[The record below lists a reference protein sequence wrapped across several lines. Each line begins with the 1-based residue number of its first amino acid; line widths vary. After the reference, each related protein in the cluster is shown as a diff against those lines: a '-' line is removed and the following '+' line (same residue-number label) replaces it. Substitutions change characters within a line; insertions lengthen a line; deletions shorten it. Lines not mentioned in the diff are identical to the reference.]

1 MNGPSDP
8 RRIGA
13 WVVGSVA
20 LIVYLLTLT
29 PTVAFW
35 DVGEFIAC
43 GFTLGIPHSPGAP
56 TFILLGRLATLLPT
70 PVSPAVEMNAISA
83 LASAATALLL
93 YSIVLEMLDLWNDG
107 LSGEKHLSPAIRSV
121 AAAVAALGYAF
132 GHSAW
137 FNAVEAEVYALS
149 MFVTALAL
157 WLALRHIRGGGDQSR
172 ASLLLGIGYLLGL
185 GAGNHLLALLTIPT
199 ILILLWF
206 FDRAS
211 LKRTGTWVWMLVLF
225 AVGYSIYALIFV
237 RSGLDPPI
245 DMNNPETWH
254 GFVQFLQ
261 RRQYGDESLLMSIL
275 PRSADFWSY
284 QLDYHFLRY
293 LRGEFLLPLTLL
305 ALFGAVVNLFRD
317 HRTFLANGA
326 LWLVMGLG
334 LVIYLNMPDP
344 QPRDRF
350 YIFAGCW
357 FAMAIWMGMGMA
369 GIAGYLQLVPALR
382 RRVVPIVAALSL
394 LLVGGQLA
402 LRWHSHDRSG
412 NHIAHDYAYNILQSC
427 PRDAILFTNGDN
439 DTYPLWY
446 LQVVE
451 GLRQDVRV
459 VNLSLLNTP
468 WYIAELRDRDPRVP
482 ITLTDAELEEL
493 GVAMVGQDTTFTLAG
508 LPWTVPGNVA
518 IRPQD
523 QLIAHIVAATDWQL
537 PLCFAI
543 TVPAEN
549 QAWLVPHLQLRGF
562 VFELV
567 REGPRVNVEETF
579 SHLVEVFRYRGIVDP
594 RIYKDADSAELVHN
608 YRVVYTELIQSLLE
622 QGAATEAASIFAF
635 GNEKVDLSAP
645 DYVLLNAFTAQ
656 ALGDTSLAR
665 EILTDAI
672 AQGFELEYSRIQ
684 ANTAL
689 IRSYADGGLRQEAER
704 VLDDWLRRIAGMAP
718 RPDARDLLA
727 GDDLAAVIRNLP
739 LHDEM
744 IYAFVNLVYYF
755 AERGEFD
762 RAAWALER
770 WLERAPSDEGARE
783 WLEAIEAETIPDDLR
798 RLALRYLPARNR

>member
-1 MNGPSDP
+1 MREPYDP

-13 WVVGSVA
+13 WLVGFLTLS
-20 LIVYLLTLT
+20 VYLLTLA

-70 PVSPAVEMNAISA
+70 PFGPAAEMNAISA

-93 YSIVLEMLDLWNDG
+93 YGILLEMLELWNAR
-107 LSGEKHLSPAIRSV
+107 LESVRLLSPAVQAV
-121 AAAVAALGYAF
+121 AAATGALGYAF

-149 MFVTALAL
+149 MFVTALCL
-157 WLALRHIRGGGDQSR
+157 WLALRHARGGGDR
-172 ASLLLGIGYLLGL
+172 ARGSYLLLIGYLLGL

-206 FDRAS
+206 LDRPS
-211 LKRTGTWVWMLVLF
+211 LRRIETWVWMAVLF
-225 AVGYSIYALIFV
+225 VAGYSVYALIFV

-261 RRQYGDESLLMSIL
+261 RRQYGDESLLWNMF

-284 QLDYHFLRY
+284 QLDYHFFRY
-293 LRGEFLLPLTLL
+293 LRGEFIVPLSLL
-305 ALFGAVVNLFRD
+305 ALFGAVVNLYRD
-317 HRTFLANGA
+317 HRTFLATGA

-334 LVIYLNMPDP
+334 LVFYLNMPDP

-369 GIAGYLQLVPALR
+369 GVAGYLQLLPAAR
-382 RRVVPIVAALSL
+382 RRLLAITALLAL
-394 LLVGGQLA
+394 LGVGSQLA

-412 NHIAHDYAYNILQSC
+412 NYLAHDYSYNILQSC

-468 WYIAELRDRDPRVP
+468 WYVAELRDRDPRVP
-482 ITLTDAELEEL
+482 IALTDNELDSF
-493 GVAMVGQDTTFTLAG
+493 GVAMVAGDSTWTLAG
-508 LPWTVPGNVA
+508 LQWTVPGNVP

-523 QLIAHIVAATDWQL
+523 QLIAHIVAANNWQL

-543 TVPAEN
+543 TVPTEN
-549 QAWLVPHLQLRGF
+549 QAWFDEHLQLQGF
-562 VFELV
+562 AFRLV
-567 REGPRVNVEETF
+567 REGPSVEIERTLEN
-579 SHLVEVFRYRGIVDP
+579 LVEVFRYRGITDP
-594 RIYKDADSAELVHN
+594 RIYKDTDTAELLHN
-608 YRVVYTELIQSLLE
+608 YRVVYSELAQQMLRRGEVE
-622 QGAATEAASIFAF
+622 QAWGVLQF
-635 GNEKVDLSAP
+635 GDEKVDLSGP
-645 DYVLLNAFTAQ
+645 DYVLLR
-656 ALGDTSLAR
+656 ALVTQVRGDTLAAR
-665 EILTDAI
+665 EMIADAI
-672 AQGFELEYSRIQ
+672 DEGFDLLFSRLQAYSV
-684 ANTAL
+684 L
-689 IRSYADGGLRQEAER
+689 VRSYADGGEPREAER
-704 VLDDWLRRIAGMAP
+704 VLAGWLGRIAGVEGAGEG
-718 RPDARDLLA
+718 PDPLA
-727 GDDLAAVIRNLP
+727 ETELAALIAALP
-739 LHDEM
+739 FNDEM
-744 IYAFVNLVYYF
+744 IYAFVSLVYYF
-755 AERGEFD
+755 AERGEWE
-762 RAAWALER
+762 RAAWTMER
-770 WLERAPSDEGARE
+770 WLDRAPADEGARD
-783 WLEAIEAETIPDDLR
+783 WLEAIRAGSVPDDLR
-798 RLALRYLPARNR
+798 LMALRFIPAVGR